1 MTSSDTLTDLYTARD
16 KAAADYAAMALWHR
30 RPVEHQGDTG
40 PRARRLRA
48 EWMEQAAQRWL
59 ELSAE
64 IERAQ
69 AEVHRISRE
78 TQLSGHTVGPR

>member
-1 MTSSDTLTDLYTARD
+1 MTSHDLAALYTQRD
-16 KAAADYAAMALWHR
+16 AVAAEYAAMALWHR

-64 IERAQ
+64 IER
-69 AEVHRISRE
+69 
-78 TQLSGHTVGPR
+78 VGAIA